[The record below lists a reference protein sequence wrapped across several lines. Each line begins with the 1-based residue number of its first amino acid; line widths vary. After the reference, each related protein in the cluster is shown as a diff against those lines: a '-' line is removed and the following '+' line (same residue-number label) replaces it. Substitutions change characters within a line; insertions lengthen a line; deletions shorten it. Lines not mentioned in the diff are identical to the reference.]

1 MDPTTTIFYIIVLI
15 FSVILH
21 EVSHGY
27 AALWGGDKTA
37 FYEGRLTLNP
47 IKHLDLFGSII
58 FPLLLVLSHTGIVFG
73 WAKPVPYNPNNL
85 TNKRWGEFFV
95 AIAGIIT
102 NLTIAIIFGLVIRL
116 GINYFP
122 DFIDSPVHILS
133 KVIVLLNIVL
143 ALFNL
148 VPIPPLDGSKILF
161 ALIGIRFMA
170 VQNFLLRYSLLIL
183 LFFIIFIW
191 RYLSIVIFSL
201 FQLFTGT
208 VF

>member
-1 MDPTTTIFYIIVLI
+1 MDPTTTTFYIIVLI

-37 FYEGRLTLNP
+37 FHEGRLTLNP

-58 FPLLLVLSHTGIVFG
+58 LPLLLVLSHTGIVFG
-73 WAKPVPYNPNNL
+73 WAKPVPYNPFYLRNR
-85 TNKRWGEFFV
+85 RWGEFFV

-122 DFIDSPVHILS
+122 NFIDSPVHVLS
-133 KVIVLLNIVL
+133 KIIVLLNIVL

-161 ALIGIRFMA
+161 VFLGARFMA
-170 VQNFLLRYSLLIL
+170 VQNFLLRYSMPVL

-191 RYLSIVIFSL
+191 QYLSLIIFSL